1 MDREAL
7 VKRIGEILD
16 EKKGENIVALDV
28 RGLTS
33 LADYFVIASAT
44 SDTHAKALSDYVEE
58 TIKKEMG
65 ELPHHVE
72 GREYNRWVVLDYGD
86 VIVHIMLPDVRDY
99 YGLDWLWADA
109 KKIELN
115 LKPNLK
121 EDQLAEGKVD

>member
-1 MDREAL
+1 MDRKAF
-7 VKRIGEILD
+7 VKKIAQLLD
-16 EKKGENIVALDV
+16 DKKGENIVALDV

-58 TIKKEMG
+58 MIKRETG

-86 VIVHIMLPDVRDY
+86 VIVHVMLPDVRDY

-109 KKIELN
+109 KKIDLD
-115 LKPNLK
+115 LKPNVK
-121 EDQLAEGKVD
+121 EESAEGKG